1 MGKGKGI
8 YCTCKEAPLRATVS
22 LSTLIPGKEVNVYNT
37 WIVVGKLEQFF
48 TAIFEQGPYELL
60 WKICIA

>member
-22 LSTLIPGKEVNVYNT
+22 LYFDPR
-37 WIVVGKLEQFF
+37 
-48 TAIFEQGPYELL
+48 QGGQRVQHMDSS
-60 WKICIA
+60 W